1 MRKAFTTYNL
11 GCKVN
16 AYELSAI
23 SSLLLEKGYE
33 EDANNPDVVIGGKCF
48 SHNFVQSR
56 NLMRWSK

>member
-23 SSLLLEKGYE
+23 SSLLLEKGYI
-33 EDANNPDVVIGGKCF
+33 EDNNNPDVVIINTC
-48 SHNFVQSR
+48 SVTVS
-56 NLMRWSK
+56 